1 MRKRLKSEHF
11 LSKTLAIIV
20 LWFILFYKDGTINT
34 RVNECLFIRTKKIL
48 GVFLMKKRNYM
59 SLLALGLISGATLAA
74 CGSDDSATPSDTASD
89 SGDDFSVVMVTDVGG
104 VDDKSFNQSAWEGMQ
119 EWGEDNGKKEGADG
133 YTYIQSNEDSDFV
146 TNLNSAV
153 NANFD
158 LIYGVGFKLQEAMTD
173 VAGQNEDQQ
182 FVIIDSV
189 IDAPNVESVLFKDQ
203 EAAFLAG
210 VAAAESTETGKIGF
224 IGGQESEVISRF
236 EAGFVAGIK
245 EVDPTIEVNVE
256 YVGSFGDAARGKQLA
271 AAMYSSGIDII
282 YQAAGDSGNGV
293 FSEAKDRMNA
303 DPSKKLWVIGVDRD
317 QEEEGKYDSGNL
329 TLTSTLKGV
338 GAAVKDIA
346 NDTMAGNFTGGETVN
361 FGLAEGG
368 VDLTDGSLTD
378 EVKKSIED
386 YKEKIINGDIE
397 VPETP
402 EK

>member
-1 MRKRLKSEHF
+1 MRRRLKSEHF

-236 EAGFVAGIK
+236 EAGFVAGVK
-245 EVDPTIEVNVE
+245 EVDPAIEVNVE

-303 DPSKKLWVIGVDRD
+303 DPSEKLWVIGVDRD

>member
-1 MRKRLKSEHF
+1 MRRRLKSEHF

-20 LWFILFYKDGTINT
+20 LWFILSYKDGTINT

-236 EAGFVAGIK
+236 EAGFVAGVK
-245 EVDPTIEVNVE
+245 EVDPAIEVNVE

-303 DPSKKLWVIGVDRD
+303 DPSEKLWVIGVDRD

>member
-1 MRKRLKSEHF
+1 M
-11 LSKTLAIIV
+11 
-20 LWFILFYKDGTINT
+20 
-34 RVNECLFIRTKKIL
+34 L
-48 GVFLMKKRNYM
+48 GVFLMKKRNFM
-59 SLLALGLISGATLAA
+59 SLLALGLVSGATLAA
-74 CGSDDSATPSDTASD
+74 CGSNDSDTASSD
-89 SGDDFSVVMVTDVGG
+89 SAAKSGDDFSVMMVTDVGG

-119 EWGEDNGKKEGADG
+119 EWGKDNGKKEGAEG

-158 LIYGVGFKLQEAMTD
+158 LIFGIGYKLKEAMTD
-173 VAGQNEDQQ
+173 VAEQNEDQH
-182 FVIIDSV
+182 FVIIDDV
-189 IDAPNVESVLFKDQ
+189 IDAPNVESVLFKDH

-224 IGGQESEVISRF
+224 IGGQESDVISRF
-236 EAGFVAGIK
+236 EAGFVAGVK
-245 EVDPTIEVNVE
+245 EVDPSIDVKVE

-293 FSEAKDRMNA
+293 FSEAKDRMKA
-303 DPSKKLWVIGVDRD
+303 DSSKKIWVIGVDRD
-317 QEEEGKYDSGNL
+317 QEAEGKYDSGNL

-338 GAAVKDIA
+338 GAAVKDIS
-346 NDTMAGNFTGGETVN
+346 NDAMAGNFTGGETTN

-368 VDLTDGSLTD
+368 VDITDGNLTD
-378 EVKKSIED
+378 EVKKTVAD

-397 VPETP
+397 VPQTP